1 MTDPSRNGA
10 GRAPLEPDRRT
21 VTDHDRRR
29 LRITYRVAIVGAVL
43 GVLGAGAVGL
53 LGASG
58 GAGLAVFLVVSAAGC
73 VAAAF
78 VTALLAIVD
87 EWRRAPVARRRAWMA
102 LLFAVLGATLLVM
115 SLGAAAAA

>member
-1 MTDPSRNGA
+1 MSDPFGEPA
-10 GRAPLEPDRRT
+10 DAQPPGPDRRA

-29 LRITYRVAIVGAVL
+29 LRITYRVVVGAV
-43 GVLGAGAVGL
+43 VLGILAAGGVGL

-58 GAGLAVFLVVSAAGC
+58 GAGLAVLLVLSSAGC

-87 EWRRAPVARRRAWMA
+87 EWRRAPVARRRAWTA
-102 LLFAVLGATLLVM
+102 LGLAVLGALLLVM
-115 SLGAAAAA
+115 SLGPAAAA